1 MVCSDQ
7 KASVLFTPC
16 QHMNACAGGLISFL
30 FTLFT
35 HSPLRCLHM
44 NPSLSPPFSLHPP
57 CLPLSPFTLP
67 VSLHPPCL
75 PSHPFCLAVIFSHPF
90 HSFSILPSFFNSSF
104 LSLFLNSPFLSL
116 FLNNFSLPFLTFHL
130 FQVVL
135 HWWRGVSNVEK
146 LSKKPFHSLYVVVDE
161 VNK

>member
-1 MVCSDQ
+1 MSNTVFTSFDFQIEECVVCSDQ

-90 HSFSILPSFFNSSF
+90 HSFSILPSFFNSPF
-104 LSLFLNSPFLSL
+104 LSLFLNSFTLSQ
-116 FLNNFSLPFLTFHL
+116 FSLPFT
-130 FQVVL
+130 
-135 HWWRGVSNVEK
+135 
-146 LSKKPFHSLYVVVDE
+146 LS
-161 VNK
+161 